1 MEVVRL
7 ESRPPAMAV
16 SRSFLP
22 AGGPRPV
29 VTVGNFDGV
38 HRGHQALVAAAV
50 SRARDASAAC
60 VALTFDPH
68 PARVLQPERAP
79 RSLMTVEHKA
89 ECLGALGVDVLAVL
103 AFTRGLAAEDPEG
116 FARGVLAGTLGARA
130 VVVGEE
136 FRFGNARAGDVALL
150 RRLGERLEFDVFAVP
165 PVMHEGRPVSSTRI
179 RDSLA
184 AGDVAGAAALL
195 GRPYFVEGRVVRG
208 EGRGRTLGIPT
219 ANLEPANEILPRIG
233 VYAARARV
241 ADRVLHPAVVNVGRR
256 PTFGGETLT
265 VEAHL
270 LAFEADLYGQSMRLF
285 FEARLRDER
294 AFGNREA
301 LVRQIHEDKRAASRI
316 LDGATDGL

>member
-89 ECLGALGVDVLAVL
+89 EYLGALGVDVLAVL

-116 FARGVLAGTLGARA
+116 FARGIVAGTLGARA

-184 AGDVAGAAALL
+184 AGDVAGAAAL
-195 GRPYFVEGRVVRG
+195 
-208 EGRGRTLGIPT
+208 
-219 ANLEPANEILPRIG
+219 LPRIG